1 MMNLTLT
8 DKATN
13 DIKHDFLK
21 VLTSFLEHYD
31 QRPPSKTGLIN
42 ANEVKE
48 ELGISS
54 STLQRWEKQGLQRYH
69 APLDGGKIRLY
80 RITDLLRFLGVE
92 AA

>member
-1 MMNLTLT
+1 MEAILHLT
-8 DKATN
+8 DDDKRAILGLFA
-13 DIKHDFLK
+13 DYLEELK
-21 VLTSFLEHYD
+21 E
-31 QRPPSKTGLIN
+31 RPPGKTGLIN

-54 STLQRWEKQGLQRYH
+54 STLQRWEKQGLKRYH

-92 AA
+92 DG